1 VLVVWPWLWTS
12 GNAYECHRQ
21 LGMSSQW
28 TGKIALTKCKV
39 VRIMTDAFMRTR
51 GGQDEVVEMPRFI

>member
-1 VLVVWPWLWTS
+1 MVFHRVNLHRPILTWHYPGPW
-12 GNAYECHRQ
+12 R
-21 LGMSSQW
+21 

-51 GGQDEVVEMPRFI
+51 GGQDEPIQPRFI